1 MVDFLILFAEPL
13 LSDILLIEYY
23 LFVNI
28 VQQRCPLKKLIKN
41 PSLVPYE
48 IYLFQYLLTLGKA
61 GHMAWPS
68 AVR

>member
-13 LSDILLIEYY
+13 LSDIFLIECY

-28 VQQRCPLKKLIKN
+28 VQQRCLKKMIKN

-48 IYLFQYLLTLGKA
+48 IYLYRYLLTLGKG
-61 GHMAWPS
+61 GHMAQAS